1 MLHGALR
8 PLGGARGGAGGGGG
22 APGPPP
28 CPLPAALRARPGP
41 AAPSVRRGCRP
52 GCHGGGAGPPPGP
65 TAGAAGGRWAAAG
78 CRRLLQLEGQV
89 GAGQVGAGQVGARG
103 PGVRLRARPGRQQRE
118 RPRPRVARGDCEPR
132 LCPAGGFSAGVS
144 AGGCLAE
151 PSPRGQ
157 RLVWSVPFGQGCCWS
172 SVGFLRAVQPEVTLL
187 KAAKLHRLGAQPASN
202 KTIFLDEFLP
212 AALKNK

>member
-103 PGVRLRARPGRQQRE
+103 PGVRLRAPPFASGPGRGGSSGSGPGPGPGPVWRE
-118 RPRPRVARGDCEPR
+118 ATASLGSAPPEGSAPAFPQEDAWRSPHRGDSAWCGR
-132 LCPAGGFSAGVS
+132 CLSARAAAGARWGF
-144 AGGCLAE
+144 
-151 PSPRGQ
+151 
-157 RLVWSVPFGQGCCWS
+157 
-172 SVGFLRAVQPEVTLL
+172 
-187 KAAKLHRLGAQPASN
+187 
-202 KTIFLDEFLP
+202 
-212 AALKNK
+212 